1 MSNISDNA
9 DQSLA
14 FLLGHENPEIRRHA
28 ENLLVASE
36 RVKQFLINL
45 NDKMSQMKMD
55 VQYICFDLEAT
66 RRERDALK
74 GTS

>member
-1 MSNISDNA
+1 MSSEEA
-9 DQSLA
+9 VRSLA
-14 FLLGHENPEIRRHA
+14 ILLGHEDPDVRKHA
-28 ENLLVASE
+28 ENILASAE
-36 RVKQFLINL
+36 QDKQFYMRLAAKT
-45 NDKMSQMKMD
+45 DQMKMD